1 VGGGWGEGGINIQ
14 KSTMKH
20 ATRGSLELQA
30 AVIAKAK
37 INKEIKEI
45 SN

>member
-1 VGGGWGEGGINIQ
+1 VGWGEGVKINIK
-14 KSTMKH
+14 KSAMKH

-37 INKEIKEI
+37 INKEIKEL
-45 SN
+45 NN